1 MAGRAKNS
9 AEKHRVG
16 RMGMADLNGY
26 AVQML
31 HAVLA
36 MGVLSLVMF
45 VWMYA
50 TRLPA
55 FSKAKLD
62 PQEAMHPGS
71 YHDRIPSEVRRVADN
86 YNHLFE
92 APTLFYAMTVA
103 IVLLGL
109 ADGLHV
115 WCAWAYVGFRVLHSL
130 VQATINM
137 VALRFALF
145 ALSWI
150 AMAIMIL
157 RAAIASF

>member
-1 MAGRAKNS
+1 MTELTAAGQS
-9 AEKHRVG
+9 
-16 RMGMADLNGY
+16 
-26 AVQML
+26 ML
-31 HAVLA
+31 HAILA
-36 MGVLSLVMF
+36 MGLLTLVMF
-45 VWMYA
+45 IWMYA

-92 APTLFYAMTVA
+92 APTLFYAITLT

-115 WCAWAYVGFRVLHSL
+115 ICAWAYVVLRVAHSL
-130 VQATINM
+130 VQATANK
-137 VALRFALF
+137 VVVRFSLF

-150 AMAIMIL
+150 ALGAMIV
-157 RAAIASF
+157 RAALGAF

>member
-1 MAGRAKNS
+1 MIELTAAS
-9 AEKHRVG
+9 
-16 RMGMADLNGY
+16 
-26 AVQML
+26 QSML

-36 MGVLSLVMF
+36 LGLLTLVMF
-45 VWMYA
+45 LWMYA

-62 PQEAMHPGS
+62 PQEAMHPGT

-92 APTLFYAMTVA
+92 APTLFYAVVIT

-115 WCAWAYVGFRVLHSL
+115 ICAWAYVGLRVLHSI
-130 VQATINM
+130 VQATANKVVVRFSLFVLSW
-137 VALRFALF
+137 VALGTML
-145 ALSWI
+145 
-150 AMAIMIL
+150 L
-157 RAAIASF
+157 RASLAAF

>member
-1 MAGRAKNS
+1 MENLSTEAVSMLRAI
-9 AEKHRVG
+9 
-16 RMGMADLNGY
+16 
-26 AVQML
+26 
-31 HAVLA
+31 LA

-92 APTLFYAMTVA
+92 APTLFYAMTLA

-109 ADGLHV
+109 ADFVHV
-115 WCAWAYVGFRVLHSL
+115 WCAWAFVALRALHSV
-130 VQATINM
+130 VQATVNK
-137 VALRFALF
+137 VALRFGLF

-150 AMAIMIL
+150 AMGIMIV
-157 RAAIASF
+157 RAALAGF